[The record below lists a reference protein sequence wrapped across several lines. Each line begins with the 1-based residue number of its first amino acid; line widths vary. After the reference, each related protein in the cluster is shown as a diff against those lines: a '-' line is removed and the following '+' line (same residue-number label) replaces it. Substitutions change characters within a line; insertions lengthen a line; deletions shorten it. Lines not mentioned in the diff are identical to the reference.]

1 MQQTLPFSG
10 SETQIR
16 GQEKGSDVSFESAIE
31 KAPLPII
38 EREDPDR

>member
-16 GQEKGSDVSFESAIE
+16 GQEKGSEVSFESAIE
-31 KAPLPII
+31 NAPPPMI
-38 EREDPDR
+38 ERELPDL